1 MYGPVEAIVAAGGV
15 VGEDVSFEQIIPTR
29 LEARSTVLRMPSVER
44 GKHKQL
50 LLLVVVVGDDVDVDD
65 VVGDG

>member
-1 MYGPVEAIVAAGGV
+1 MYGPVEAIVAGGGG
-15 VGEDVSFEQIIPTR
+15 GEDVSFEQIIPTR

-50 LLLVVVVGDDVDVDD
+50 LLLVVVGDDVDD